1 MVGKKECKNKS
12 QLYIYIDAGQ
22 PNNFGLLLIRGFY
35 VNFRMD
41 LHIKPL
47 YTYINMREFGGKKGK
62 VLQNHICN
70 CEKILQ
76 EK

>member
-1 MVGKKECKNKS
+1 M
-12 QLYIYIDAGQ
+12 YIYIEFKNKTLANSHAGQ

-62 VLQNHICN
+62 VLQNHIRN

>member
-47 YTYINMREFGGKKGK
+47 YIHT
-62 VLQNHICN
+62 
-70 CEKILQ
+70 
-76 EK
+76 